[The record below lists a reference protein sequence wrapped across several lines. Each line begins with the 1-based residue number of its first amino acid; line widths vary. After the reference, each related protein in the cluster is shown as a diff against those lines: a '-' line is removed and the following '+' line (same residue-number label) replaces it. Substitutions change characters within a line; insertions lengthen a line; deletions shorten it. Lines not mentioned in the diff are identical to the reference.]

1 MVIFDMNYV
10 SFIIVY
16 MLYCLFIFL
25 VNIFLCFDKW
35 FDIFLLDWYIYLN
48 LLLLWLCMGMNI
60 LNGSYF
66 VIK

>member
-25 VNIFLCFDKW
+25 VNIFLCFDEW